1 MQCYYAPTFLDESLT
16 FPDKKGHQRATGR
29 LSGMV
34 FTRKFFKT
42 KKGKVRAERGLIS
55 FSWDRDTPEAKAAA
69 LAKVIEGMDG
79 ELPELDSN
87 PPLNW
92 IPTIVKQKET
102 ANEVPEETV
111 R

>member
-16 FPDKKGHQRATGR
+16 FPDKKGQQRATGR

-42 KKGKVRAERGLIS
+42 KKGKIRAERGLIS
-55 FSWDRDTPEAKAAA
+55 FSWKEDTQEAKAAA
-69 LAKVIEGMDG
+69 LAKVIEGME
-79 ELPELDSN
+79 ELPELDKN
-87 PPLNW
+87 PPLSW
-92 IPTIVKQKET
+92 IPTIVKQKDA
-102 ANEVPEETV
+102 ANEVPEKAV